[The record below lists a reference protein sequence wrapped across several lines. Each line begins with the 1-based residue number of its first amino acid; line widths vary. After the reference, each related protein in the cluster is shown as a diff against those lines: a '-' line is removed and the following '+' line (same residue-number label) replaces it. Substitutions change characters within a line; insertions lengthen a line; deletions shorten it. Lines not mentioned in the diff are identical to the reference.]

1 MQFMQANHNIR
12 YADTICEPVANCTWY
27 ETNSIWML
35 DIVLKSTEYEQCFNT
50 IRYANAKLKWMSIWI
65 LPIGMIKPLFS
76 ASVV

>member
-12 YADTICEPVANCTWY
+12 YADTIREPVANCTWY

-35 DIVLKSTEYEQCFNT
+35 DIVLKSTEYGDGQCFNI
-50 IRYANAKLKWMSIWI
+50 IRYANAKLKQMSIWI
-65 LPIGMIKPLFS
+65 GMMKPLFS